1 MTVLALLLAV
11 PVNGIAAPLELEAV
25 LKQVTSANAEL
36 LERRAMSDAAAER
49 VAPSGAWTSPMI
61 EVGVVNVPT
70 SGGFNKDPMTMKMVG
85 ITQRVPLFGAN
96 GLSHHAA
103 EEAVNAERASLGA
116 ERLEVLA
123 RAYERYAEVRWIS
136 ELAHETEHHVGTMD
150 RMVAAARTRYESG
163 RGRLDE
169 ALMAEAERAHLMAEQ
184 AGYESE
190 WTRACAELDV
200 LRGVAPA
207 GRYAVA
213 TVEEPVIGPDPE
225 PFRLATLDHP
235 ALEEPQA
242 RRRSAEYMARAERRR
257 IWPELELN
265 ASYGFRE
272 TLENPAHGL
281 VTEQD
286 DMFSATVGFM
296 LPLFAGG
303 NEGAKAREQ
312 DAMARAAVAGR
323 QRTEQMLAEEVLMAH
338 AEARAA
344 GRMVGLIADTVVV
357 ARRRALEAA
366 WNAYG
371 AGSLDLREILD
382 ASHRLY
388 EANVALTRARMD
400 RARAVAR
407 LIARTGR
414 GDLLGIA
421 LPEERSEP

>member
-1 MTVLALLLAV
+1 
-11 PVNGIAAPLELEAV
+11 
-25 LKQVTSANAEL
+25 
-36 LERRAMSDAAAER
+36 
-49 VAPSGAWTSPMI
+49 
-61 EVGVVNVPT
+61 
-70 SGGFNKDPMTMKMVG
+70 
-85 ITQRVPLFGAN
+85 
-96 GLSHHAA
+96 
-103 EEAVNAERASLGA
+103 
-116 ERLEVLA
+116 
-123 RAYERYAEVRWIS
+123 
-136 ELAHETEHHVGTMD
+136 MD

-213 TVEEPVIGPDPE
+213 TVEEPVIGPDPIRAGREMAWLRIDRYVETDAGKSDVRFGPDPE